1 MQEIPQLLLHNR
13 AWAAE
18 QLEED
23 PEFFRRT
30 AGATEIEG
38 STPGVYRGMLKP

>member
-18 QLEED
+18 QLGED
-23 PEFFRRT
+23 PEFFTRRLD
-30 AGATEIEG
+30 GQ
-38 STPGVYRGMLKP
+38 KPAFLWIG